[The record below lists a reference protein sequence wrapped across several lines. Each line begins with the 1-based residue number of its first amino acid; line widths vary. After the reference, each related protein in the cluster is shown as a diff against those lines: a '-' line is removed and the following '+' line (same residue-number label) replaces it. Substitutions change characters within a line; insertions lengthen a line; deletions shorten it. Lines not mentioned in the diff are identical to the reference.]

1 MLRFSTASGDERLL
15 VREYF
20 EHVNDLRG
28 KVIIDIPAGTGHV
41 VQFLHA
47 RGAAIE
53 AYDLFPELFEA
64 KEITCKKVDLQQPLP
79 IEDNHADYV
88 LCQEGVEHLPN
99 QLFAL
104 RELNRILKNHGVLI
118 VTTPNVSHLRAK
130 VSHVLLESEMYNRFA
145 ENELNGLW
153 FSNSNDMYYGHMF
166 LVGIQRLRVL
176 ARVAGFRIRKIHPVK
191 ISYSSLAL
199 VFLYP
204 LILLMNLFAYYL
216 SYRRD
221 KHIDVETKRV
231 VYREIMKL
239 NLHPTILF
247 GKHLFI
253 EFEKEKELR
262 ESILKVHKPKASI
275 C

>member
-20 EHVNDLRG
+20 EQVDDVRG
-28 KVIIDIPAGTGHV
+28 KVVIDIPAGTGHLV
-41 VQFLHA
+41 HFLHA
-47 RGAAIE
+47 KGANVE
-53 AYDLFPELFEA
+53 AFDLFPELFEA
-64 KEITCKKVDLQQPLP
+64 KEITCKKADLQQPLP
-79 IEDNHADYV
+79 VKDNHADYI
-88 LCQEGVEHLPN
+88 LCQEGIEHLPN

-104 RELNRILKNHGVLI
+104 REFNRTLKNHGVLI
-118 VTTPNVSHLRAK
+118 VTTPSASHLRAK
-130 VSHVLLESEMYNRFA
+130 LSHLLLESEMYNRFP

-153 FSNSNDMYYGHMF
+153 FSKSNDMYYGHLF

-199 VFLYP
+199 AFLYP

-216 SYRRD
+216 GRRRD
-221 KHIDVETKRV
+221 QHIDAETKRD

-253 EFEKEKELR
+253 EFEKEKELN
-262 ESILKVHKPKASI
+262 EAILKVHKPKASI